1 MTMRSVLI
9 LVSLSA
15 GVALGA
21 IAMGLSGRSE
31 RATDVR
37 AAAASDAPA
46 DRPIA
51 GPEAEINELR
61 RRLNDEV
68 LARQRLQKEVE
79 QLREQVSRFDQIIDR
94 ETPRSSRRQRQAST
108 VRRDTGQIDEARL
121 LAAGFGTEQSAMLAQ
136 RLNQAEME
144 RLYLRDRAIR
154 EGWIG
159 TERYRQAV
167 RDLDGGL
174 DALRTEL
181 DEQSYDRLLFAMG
194 RSNRVT
200 VQAVIGS
207 SPAQQIGLQ
216 PGDVILRYDG
226 ERLFNGNELRTAT
239 TEGQAGTS
247 VPLEVLRDG
256 QRLVFYI
263 ARGPMGVRLGA
274 SSVKP

>member
-1 MTMRSVLI
+1 MTMRTIVI
-9 LVSLSA
+9 LVSLSF

-21 IAMGLSGRSE
+21 IAMGLSGRNE
-31 RATDVR
+31 RPTDLPAAAATDV
-37 AAAASDAPA
+37 PA
-46 DRPIA
+46 GGA
-51 GPEAEINELR
+51 VTGAEAEIIELR

-68 LARQRLQKEVE
+68 LARQTLQKEVE
-79 QLREQVSRFDQIIDR
+79 QLREQVSQLDEIIDR
-94 ETPRSSRRQRQAST
+94 ETPRPSRRQRQAAAASA
-108 VRRDTGQIDEARL
+108 TGQIDEAQL
-121 LAAGFGTEQSAMLAQ
+121 TAAGFDTERAAMLAQ

-159 TERYRQAV
+159 TERYAQAV
-167 RDLDGGL
+167 RNLDGSL
-174 DALRTEL
+174 DALRREL

-194 RSNRVT
+194 RPNRVA

-216 PGDVILRYDG
+216 AGDIIMSYDG
-226 ERLFNGNELRTAT
+226 KRLFNGNELRTAT
-239 TEGQAGTS
+239 TEGQPGTS

-263 ARGPMGVRLGA
+263 ARGPLGVRLGA
-274 SSVKP
+274 ASARP

>member
-1 MTMRSVLI
+1 MTMRTIVI
-9 LVSLSA
+9 LVSLSF

-21 IAMGLSGRSE
+21 IAMGLSGRHE
-31 RATDVR
+31 RTTDVR
-37 AAAASDAPA
+37 AAATTDVPA
-46 DRPIA
+46 GGPVA
-51 GPEAEINELR
+51 GAEAEIIELR

-68 LARQRLQKEVE
+68 SARQTLQKEVE
-79 QLREQVSRFDQIIDR
+79 QLREQVSRLDQIIDH
-94 ETPRSSRRQRQAST
+94 ETPRSSRRQRQAGAASSS
-108 VRRDTGQIDEARL
+108 GQINEAQL
-121 LAAGFGTEQSAMLAQ
+121 LAAGFDTERAAMLAQ

-159 TERYRQAV
+159 TDRYSQAV
-167 RDLDGGL
+167 RNLDGGL
-174 DALRTEL
+174 DALRREL

-194 RSNRVT
+194 RPNRVA

-216 PGDVILRYDG
+216 AGDIILRYDG
-226 ERLFNGNELRTAT
+226 KRLFNGNELRTAT
-239 TEGQAGTS
+239 TEGQPGAS
-247 VPLEVLRDG
+247 VPLEILRDG

-263 ARGPMGVRLGA
+263 TRGPMGVRLGA